1 MRKVLRR
8 INPSKSPGPD
18 LIKGRVVKECTEE
31 LTSVLCQLFNR
42 SLQENTIPTLWKRS
56 EIRPIPKTNRPVEL
70 NDYRPVAL
78 TSVLVKCL
86 ERLVLPH
93 ILTQVSSNLDPLQF
107 AYRPNRSVE
116 DAVITVLNTT
126 YSQLE
131 KPKFYVR
138 ILFVDFSSAFNCMQP
153 HILCTKLKD
162 LQVDP
167 YIILWIMDFL
177 LEREQFV
184 KVNNSAS
191 SILVTSTGAPQ
202 GTVISPVL
210 FSLYTNN
217 LRGSDSASM
226 AVKFADDTAL
236 VNTSNSPAHFQE
248 EATKLH
254 QWCEEHYLQLNV
266 KKTKELLI
274 SPQRRDDDDPILQ
287 LTLGGEMVERVGSYK
302 YLGTTI
308 DSGLTFNDNTQ
319 AIFTKCQQRTYLL
332 RRLRYMDVAT
342 PILRS
347 FYICHI
353 ESLLT
358 FSFLAWYGSL
368 SESNK
373 AKLRRVT
380 SVGSK
385 LCGTQCSALQHLYEQ
400 RTVKKA
406 GKIARDPTHNL
417 RTCFRV
423 LPSGRRYASSTM
435 KKAKGINS
443 FIPSAIRLLNKHKPP
458 NA

>member
-1 MRKVLRR
+1 MLIPTKTVKYYPNNKPWFTAELKKAVEAKNRAFAAGNRVEGRAAQAAIKREVAQAKRRHKERVEDMFHTGNLRQAWQGLNVLTGKAPTKTTTQRREGEEAAFVTDLNSFYCRFDTHDFSAASERLRNELLQEIDEGRSQPVAITEQEVRKVLRR

-86 ERLVLPH
+86 ERLVLPR
-93 ILTQVSSNLDPLQF
+93 ILTQVSSNMDPLQF

-131 KPKFYVR
+131 KAQAYVR

-162 LQVDP
+162 LQVDS

-177 LEREQFV
+177 LNREQFV

-191 SILVTSTGAPQ
+191 SILCTSTGAPQ

-210 FSLYTNN
+210 FSLYTNS

-236 VNTSNSPAHFQE
+236 VDTSNSPAHFEE

-254 QWCEEHYLQLNV
+254 QWCEEHYLHLNV

-274 SPQRRDDDDPILQ
+274 SPQRRGDFDPIL
-287 LTLGGEMVERVGSYK
+287 
-302 YLGTTI
+302 
-308 DSGLTFNDNTQ
+308 
-319 AIFTKCQQRTYLL
+319 
-332 RRLRYMDVAT
+332 
-342 PILRS
+342 
-347 FYICHI
+347 
-353 ESLLT
+353 
-358 FSFLAWYGSL
+358 
-368 SESNK
+368 
-373 AKLRRVT
+373 
-380 SVGSK
+380 
-385 LCGTQCSALQHLYEQ
+385 
-400 RTVKKA
+400 
-406 GKIARDPTHNL
+406 
-417 RTCFRV
+417 
-423 LPSGRRYASSTM
+423 
-435 KKAKGINS
+435 
-443 FIPSAIRLLNKHKPP
+443 
-458 NA
+458 